1 VQTYNPAK
9 VVITHLGQI
18 ITGYATGSFIKASRN
33 KDTYTYTP
41 GADGSGCRTLNP
53 DKSGRV
59 TLTLMQSSVSNDVLS
74 AAQTLDELT
83 GQGVGPLIM
92 KDLNGTL
99 LVSAADAWIVKPADV
114 DMGAEVGNREWI
126 IEAKE
131 MTIAGGSIL

>member
-9 VVITHLGQI
+9 VVLTFLGQI
-18 ITGYATGSFIKASRN
+18 VTGFAEGSFLKASRN
-33 KDTYTYTP
+33 KDTYTYTA

-59 TLTLMQSSVSNDVLS
+59 TITLMQSSISNDVLS
-74 AAQTLDELT
+74 AAQILDELT
-83 GQGVGPLIM
+83 GSATGPLIV
-92 KDLNGTL
+92 KDLNGSL
-99 LVSAADAWIVKPADV
+99 VVSAGNAWIVKPADV
-114 DMGAEVGNREWI
+114 DLAAEVGNREWV